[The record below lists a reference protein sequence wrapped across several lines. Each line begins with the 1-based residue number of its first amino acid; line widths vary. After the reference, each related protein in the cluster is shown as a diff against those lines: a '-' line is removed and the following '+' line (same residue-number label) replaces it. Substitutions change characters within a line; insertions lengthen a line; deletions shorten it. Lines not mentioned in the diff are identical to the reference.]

1 MVFKNRRAK
10 IELNE
15 QSRTCEGIGDAS
27 MGFEH
32 HPSGKAAL
40 IYIFWRASAA
50 SLRGVLANQESGVV
64 V

>member
-1 MVFKNRRAK
+1 
-10 IELNE
+10 
-15 QSRTCEGIGDAS
+15 

-32 HPSGKAAL
+32 HPLGKAAL
-40 IYIFWRASAA
+40 IYILWRASAA